1 MATTYINLI
10 DLTLEIIKANYK
22 NNIIEAKRKLSNI
35 DDINKNLLIERIKEE
50 IPESKMN
57 NSYDKIISIIES
69 IIQD

>member
-1 MATTYINLI
+1 MATTYINLM

-22 NNIIEAKRKLSNI
+22 NNIKEAKRKLSNI
-35 DDINKNLLIERIKEE
+35 DDINKTLLIERIKDE

-57 NSYDKIISIIES
+57 ISYDKIISIIES